1 MINMID
7 MDKLLESV
15 KKHEGYRNKVY
26 LDTLNK
32 RTVGVGHLCV
42 EDFWEDGKEYDED
55 FLMGILEKDLQ
66 SAIDQADDMCK
77 GLTISDDAK
86 IIIIEMIFQLGGTG
100 VSKFRKMWQALQQDP
115 PDYAEASVQMLDSR
129 WAKQTPNRAQEM
141 AEHMKHCG

>member
-1 MINMID
+1 MID

-32 RTVGVGHLCV
+32 RTVGVGHLCL
-42 EDFWEDGKEYDED
+42 EDFWEDDKEYDED

-77 GLTISDDAK
+77 NLTISDDAK
-86 IIIIEMIFQLGGTG
+86 IIIIEMIFQLGGNG
-100 VSKFRKMWQALQQDP
+100 VSKFRKMWAALRESP
-115 PDYAEASVQMLDSR
+115 PNYHEASVQMLDSR

-141 AEHMKHCG
+141 SNHMKECS

>member
-1 MINMID
+1 MID

-77 GLTISDDAK
+77 NLKISDDAK

-141 AEHMKHCG
+141 ARHMSECMV